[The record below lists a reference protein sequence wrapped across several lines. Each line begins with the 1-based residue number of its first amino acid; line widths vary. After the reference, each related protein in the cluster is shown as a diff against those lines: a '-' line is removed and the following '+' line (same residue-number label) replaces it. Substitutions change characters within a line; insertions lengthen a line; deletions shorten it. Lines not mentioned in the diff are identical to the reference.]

1 MAKLNENQVDCL
13 KTIKKSGNPAPY
25 NARTTR
31 HLVDKG
37 LVVKDCTRLTAK
49 GEAALAEK

>member
-1 MAKLNENQVDCL
+1 MALNANQIGCM
-13 KTIKKSGNPAPY
+13 KAIKKNGNPGAY
-25 NARTTR
+25 TGRTTR

-37 LVVKDCTRLTAK
+37 LVVKDCTKLTAK